1 MSSLLFRFLCD
12 GVLAPKVDKL
22 VPPQCAASAD
32 RFPVKRLTRAA
43 PAAAAPADR
52 VPSFSVS
59 KALLVRR
66 VAYCFDLGRCSSTNK
81 RRKSM
86 AYKLLA
92 SPKETSQGSASG
104 RLSNS
109 GICVNINFVPAI
121 KAFHK
126 GRPLFRWV
134 FGKIGQITLEIP
146 TCTLYLVHSTSD
158 IGR

>member
-1 MSSLLFRFLCD
+1 MNLFGKFSPLC

-43 PAAAAPADR
+43 PAAAAADR

-92 SPKETSQGSASG
+92 SPKEPS
-104 RLSNS
+104 
-109 GICVNINFVPAI
+109 
-121 KAFHK
+121 
-126 GRPLFRWV
+126 
-134 FGKIGQITLEIP
+134 
-146 TCTLYLVHSTSD
+146 
-158 IGR
+158 

>member
-1 MSSLLFRFLCD
+1 MNLFGKFSPLC
-12 GVLAPKVDKL
+12 GVLAPKKDKL

-32 RFPVKRLTRAA
+32 RFPVKRLTMAA
-43 PAAAAPADR
+43 PDR

-92 SPKETSQGSASG
+92 SPKEPS
-104 RLSNS
+104 
-109 GICVNINFVPAI
+109 
-121 KAFHK
+121 
-126 GRPLFRWV
+126 
-134 FGKIGQITLEIP
+134 
-146 TCTLYLVHSTSD
+146 
-158 IGR
+158 

>member
-1 MSSLLFRFLCD
+1 M
-12 GVLAPKVDKL
+12 DKL

-43 PAAAAPADR
+43 PAAAAAADR

-86 AYKLLA
+86 AYKLLVV
-92 SPKETSQGSASG
+92 PKNQA
-104 RLSNS
+104 R
-109 GICVNINFVPAI
+109 VV
-121 KAFHK
+121 
-126 GRPLFRWV
+126 
-134 FGKIGQITLEIP
+134 
-146 TCTLYLVHSTSD
+146 LVVGCPIVAYASTS
-158 IGR
+158 ISFRL

>member
-1 MSSLLFRFLCD
+1 MNLFGKFSPLC

-32 RFPVKRLTRAA
+32 RFPVKRLTR
-43 PAAAAPADR
+43 AAPADR

-92 SPKETSQGSASG
+92 SPKEPS
-104 RLSNS
+104 
-109 GICVNINFVPAI
+109 
-121 KAFHK
+121 
-126 GRPLFRWV
+126 
-134 FGKIGQITLEIP
+134 
-146 TCTLYLVHSTSD
+146 
-158 IGR
+158 

>member
-1 MSSLLFRFLCD
+1 MNLFGEFSPLC
-12 GVLAPKVDKL
+12 GVLAPKMDKL

-92 SPKETSQGSASG
+92 SQGSASG

-109 GICVNINFVPAI
+109 GICVNINFVPNI

-126 GRPLFRWV
+126 GRPI
-134 FGKIGQITLEIP
+134 FG
-146 TCTLYLVHSTSD
+146 
-158 IGR
+158 

>member
-1 MSSLLFRFLCD
+1 MNDIDPKRRFVNLFGKFSPLC

-43 PAAAAPADR
+43 PAAAAAADR

-86 AYKLLA
+86 AYKLLVV
-92 SPKETSQGSASG
+92 PKNQA
-104 RLSNS
+104 R
-109 GICVNINFVPAI
+109 VV
-121 KAFHK
+121 
-126 GRPLFRWV
+126 
-134 FGKIGQITLEIP
+134 
-146 TCTLYLVHSTSD
+146 LVVGCPIVAYASTS
-158 IGR
+158 ISFRI

>member
-32 RFPVKRLTRAA
+32 RFPVKRLTR
-43 PAAAAPADR
+43 AAPADR

-134 FGKIGQITLEIP
+134 FGKIGQI
-146 TCTLYLVHSTSD
+146 YLLVPC
-158 IGR
+158 I